1 MNVSLYIWQRGTAA
15 LMAPMVLVHLAVIF
29 YATRH
34 GLTAAD
40 ILGRV
45 RGSFE
50 WGGFYALF
58 VLAVSIHA
66 GIGIRNVLAEWSPLA
81 ERTAGFAAA
90 GFGLL
95 LFGLG
100 LRAIAA
106 VALP

>member
-1 MNVSLYIWQRGTAA
+1 MNVTLYFWQRATAA
-15 LMAPMVLVHLAVIF
+15 LMAPMVLIHLAVIF

-45 RGSFE
+45 RGSLM

-58 VLAVSIHA
+58 VVAASIHA
-66 GIGIRNVLAEWSPLA
+66 GIGIRNILAEWSPLA
-81 ERTAGFAAA
+81 ERPAGFAAA
-90 GFGLL
+90 AFALL

-100 LRAIAA
+100 VRAVAA
-106 VALP
+106 VAL